1 MEQEILSSSKQKK
14 GDNRMIPNN
23 EMEILFKREII
34 DELNLYDISDIS
46 DIRDW
51 YNQGSCPIHE
61 KREIKR
67 KDYSGSYILSF
78 ETIDINVNLIILTMK
93 DFVDKGKY
101 DPDFNGSAYRYVS
114 TIYLKDALD
123 YVYASKLLERIKY
136 EDLIGKD

>member
-1 MEQEILSSSKQKK
+1 
-14 GDNRMIPNN
+14 MIPKN
-23 EMEILFKREII
+23 EMEILFKREIM
-34 DELNLYDISDIS
+34 DELNLYDISDIK

-51 YNQGSCPIHE
+51 FNQGTCPIHE

-101 DPDFNGSAYRYVS
+101 NPDFNGSAYRYVS

-123 YVYASKLLERIKY
+123 YAYASKLLERIKY
-136 EDLIGKD
+136 EDLIRKD

>member
-1 MEQEILSSSKQKK
+1 MQQKILSKQKK
-14 GDNRMIPNN
+14 GDDRMIPKN
-23 EMEILFKREII
+23 EMEILFKREIM
-34 DELNLYDISDIS
+34 DELNLYDISDIK

-51 YNQGSCPIHE
+51 FNQGTCPIHE
-61 KREIKR
+61 KKEIKR

-101 DPDFNGSAYRYVS
+101 NPDFNGSAYRYVS

-136 EDLIGKD
+136 EDLIRKD

>member
-1 MEQEILSSSKQKK
+1 
-14 GDNRMIPNN
+14 MIPKN
-23 EMEILFKREII
+23 EMEILFKREIM
-34 DELNLYDISDIS
+34 DELNLYDISDIK

-51 YNQGSCPIHE
+51 FNQGTCPIHE
-61 KREIKR
+61 KKEIKR

-101 DPDFNGSAYRYVS
+101 NPDFNGSAYRYVS

-136 EDLIGKD
+136 EDLIRKD

>member
-1 MEQEILSSSKQKK
+1 MQQKILSKQKK
-14 GDNRMIPNN
+14 GDDRMIPKN
-23 EMEILFKREII
+23 EMEILFKREIM
-34 DELNLYDISDIS
+34 DELNLYDISDIK

-51 YNQGSCPIHE
+51 FNQGTCPIHE

-101 DPDFNGSAYRYVS
+101 NPDFNGSAYRYIS

-123 YVYASKLLERIKY
+123 YVYASKILERIKY
-136 EDLIGKD
+136 EDLIRKD

>member
-1 MEQEILSSSKQKK
+1 MQQKILSKQKK
-14 GDNRMIPNN
+14 GDDRMIPKN
-23 EMEILFKREII
+23 EMEILFKREIM
-34 DELNLYDISDIS
+34 DELNLYDISDIK

-51 YNQGSCPIHE
+51 FNQGTCPIHE

-78 ETIDINVNLIILTMK
+78 EMIDINVNLIILTMK

-101 DPDFNGSAYRYVS
+101 NPDFNGSAYHYVS

-136 EDLIGKD
+136 EDLIRKD

>member
-1 MEQEILSSSKQKK
+1 
-14 GDNRMIPNN
+14 MIPKN
-23 EMEILFKREII
+23 EMEILFKREIM
-34 DELNLYDISDIS
+34 DELNLYDISDIK

-51 YNQGSCPIHE
+51 FNQGTCPIHE

-101 DPDFNGSAYRYVS
+101 NPDFNGSAYRYIS

-136 EDLIGKD
+136 EDLIRKD